1 MKKTCN
7 FATFLVMKMDNK
19 VKVINDKICLSTSAL
34 CEVFNIDKSTLKR
47 WGDDGCPKSARG
59 WWPLKEVLEWRGL
72 VSAAGMKTEK
82 DVKKLTLQQQ
92 KLYYEAKYKQAQSE
106 AAEFKNA
113 IQRGE
118 FIPKDE
124 IVAELQRF
132 FIVLKRSMLGY
143 SRKIATELA
152 GYTDPV
158 TARRIEKMITELTL
172 DALEQISIDG
182 VYTPSKKKHK
192 A

>member
-1 MKKTCN
+1 
-7 FATFLVMKMDNK
+7 MDKK
-19 VKVINDKICLSTSAL
+19 VKILDDKICLSTTAM
-34 CEVFNIDKSTLKR
+34 CEIFNIDKSTLKR
-47 WGDDGCPKSARG
+47 WGDDGCPKAARG
-59 WWPLKEVLEWRGL
+59 WWPLADVLRWRGL
-72 VSAAGMKTEK
+72 VSVGGIQTER
-82 DVKKLTLQQQ
+82 DIERLSLQEQ

-118 FIPKDE
+118 YILKDD

-132 FIVLKRSMLGY
+132 FVVLKRSMLGY
-143 SRKIATELA
+143 SRRIATELA
-152 GYTDPV
+152 GYVDAI

-182 VYTPSKKKHK
+182 VYKPSKKKHK
-192 A
+192 N